1 MEEPMGG
8 LWQHQ
13 RDALAYAK
21 TRRDVIL
28 HCGMGT
34 GKSRMAIEIIL
45 DLLTQKPG
53 ARILLGCPKAVMAA
67 WAKQMKAWA
76 PSLRVIVLDKG
87 SSAQKDDIVKA
98 AMADLSPCVI
108 VGNYETLFRMK
119 SLVGIAWDCLVW
131 DEAHRLKSPSG
142 ATSKW
147 ASKVATKNPTAKRIA
162 LSGTLLAH
170 SPLDA
175 FGVYRA
181 VESPE
186 CPTFG
191 QWYTPFKAR
200 YAIENPRIRGMVVGY
215 RNQDDF
221 AEKLAATTFHRRS
234 EDVLD
239 LPPIMFEDIAVELG
253 PKEARLYLEIEKE
266 FCAVLETG
274 TITPKNAMEN
284 VLRLA
289 QITGGYVKLDDAE
302 SPTPIEEHPSKRAAL
317 TEWLEDLDAAEPVVI
332 FCRFRT
338 DIDSAIHACKATGR
352 SVSELSGRMDNLAE
366 WQAGETAVLVAQI
379 QSGGIGVDLTR
390 ASYGVFFS
398 LGYSLSEYLQAVAR
412 LHRPGQTRTT
422 RFYHLVATLARG
434 VSTVDG
440 RIYKALSERKEV
452 IDELVIGYRAGH
464 SAGRSSG
471 SALADR

>member
-1 MEEPMGG
+1 MVV
-8 LWQHQ
+8 LWTHQ
-13 RDALAYAK
+13 REAK
-21 TRRDVIL
+21 DYGRTRRDVIL

-45 DLLTQKPG
+45 DLLAEKPN

-67 WAKQMKAWA
+67 WAKQAKAWA
-76 PSLRVIVLDKG
+76 PSLRVIVLDRGTSK
-87 SSAQKDDIVKA
+87 QKDEVVEA
-98 AMADLSPCVI
+98 AMADLSPVVI
-108 VGNYETLFRMK
+108 VGNYETLARMK
-119 SLVGIAWDCLVW
+119 SLPKIAWDCLVW
-131 DEAHRLKSPSG
+131 DECHRLKSPSG
-142 ATSKW
+142 MTSKW
-147 ASKVATKNPTAKRIA
+147 AAKLATKNPTAKRIG

-175 FGVYRA
+175 FGVFRA
-181 VESPE
+181 IESPE

-191 QWYTPFKAR
+191 QWYTPFKAKF
-200 YAIENPRIRGMVVGY
+200 AIENPRIRGMVIGY
-215 RNQDDF
+215 RNQDEF

-239 LPPIMFEDIAVELG
+239 LPPLMFEDIQVELG
-253 PKEARLYLEIEKE
+253 PKESQVYRDIEKE
-266 FCAVLETG
+266 FCAVLEAG
-274 TITPKNAMEN
+274 TITPKNAMES

-289 QITGGYVKLDDAE
+289 QITGGFVKLDEAE
-302 SPTPIEEHPSKRAAL
+302 APTAIEEHPSKRAAL
-317 TEWLEDLDAAEPVVI
+317 AEWMEDLDQAEPLVI

-352 SVSELSGRMDNLAE
+352 SVSELSGRMDDLAK

-379 QSGGIGVDLTR
+379 QSGGIGIDLTR

-398 LGYSLSEYLQAVAR
+398 LGYSLAEYLQAVAR
-412 LHRPGQTRTT
+412 LHRPGQTKTT
-422 RFYHLVATLARG
+422 RLYHLVATLPRG

-452 IDELVIGYRAGH
+452 IDELIVGYSGTQSGRRPAG
-464 SAGRSSG
+464 ASG
-471 SALADR
+471 AARADR